1 MNGPA
6 AGDGGGSERLSPA
19 SQRVEDWGRESF
31 TPSKRADTR
40 FQRYLLSLTRF
51 EAWMTDCFGD
61 LGKDRVAQ
69 IDDED
74 SDEGRGVPGQRTCQ
88 EVRLVAE
95 SLSRFEDELPALR
108 TDLLWIG
115 ESE

>member
-61 LGKDRVAQ
+61 LGEFVALNARMVQ
-69 IDDED
+69 LATIVFTIVCSLCLYYFMVIETRPERMPHAVD
-74 SDEGRGVPGQRTCQ
+74 ST
-88 EVRLVAE
+88 VAT
-95 SLSRFEDELPALR
+95 P
-108 TDLLWIG
+108 T
-115 ESE
+115 